1 MEVKKLDVQ
10 LNENIFNVPIK
21 KHVLWEVVKWQLA
34 KRRAGTH
41 STKTRGEV
49 AYSNRK
55 ILPQKGT
62 GNARHGDRGA
72 PIFVGGGI
80 AHGPKPRDYSYN
92 LNKKVRRKAL
102 KMALSDRA
110 KEGRIVVVEDF
121 SLEQPKTKQAVEL
134 LKNLGLDRKK
144 VLVIIPEKDVNIQKS
159 FRNLPNAVVLPV
171 EGLNVYDILW
181 ANKLVITQSA
191 LKKNRRKTLQV
202 RRHKKW
208 LKKRLNL
215 SAVSTPP
222 IF

>member
-1 MEVKKLDVQ
+1 MEAKKVEVQ
-10 LNENIFNVPIK
+10 LREDIFNVPIK

-80 AHGPKPRDYSYN
+80 AHGPKPRDYSYH

-110 KEGRIVVVEDF
+110 KEGRITVVEDF
-121 SLEQPKTKQAVEL
+121 TFEAPKTKTVVEF
-134 LKNLGLDRKK
+134 LKSLGLDGQK
-144 VLVIIPEKDVNIQKS
+144 VVVVIPEKDEVIQKS
-159 FRNLPNAVVLPV
+159 FRNLPNAIVLPV

-181 ANKLVITQSA
+181 ANHLVITKNA
-191 LKKNRRKTLQV
+191 LQKIEE
-202 RRHKKW
+202 
-208 LKKRLNL
+208 RLGK
-215 SAVSTPP
+215 
-222 IF
+222 

>member
-1 MEVKKLDVQ
+1 MVAKKEVQ
-10 LNENIFNVPIK
+10 LREDIFNVPVK

-92 LNKKVRRKAL
+92 INKKIRKKAL

-110 KEGRIVVVEDF
+110 KEGRVIVVEDF
-121 SLEQPKTKQAVEL
+121 SFETPKTKQAVEL
-134 LKNLGLDRKK
+134 LKSLGLENEK
-144 VLVIIPEKDVNIQKS
+144 VLIVLPKKDENIQKS
-159 FRNLPNAVVLPV
+159 FRNIPTVVVLPV

-181 ANKLVITQSA
+181 ANKVVITESA
-191 LKKNRRKTLQV
+191 LKGIEE
-202 RRHKKW
+202 
-208 LKKRLNL
+208 RL
-215 SAVSTPP
+215 SK
-222 IF
+222 